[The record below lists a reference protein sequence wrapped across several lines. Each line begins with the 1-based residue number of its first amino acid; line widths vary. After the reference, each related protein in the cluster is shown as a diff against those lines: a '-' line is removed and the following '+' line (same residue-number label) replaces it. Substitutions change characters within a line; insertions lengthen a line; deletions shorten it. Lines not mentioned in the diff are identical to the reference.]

1 MKTKQKG
8 FAVLESLLI
17 IVIIAVIG
25 GIGWYALHT
34 KHQTDK
40 ILSQAD
46 KISQSTPVNQSKQTS
61 TSSPTSSKK
70 PLNIK
75 EWGVQSQYS
84 SPVDIIYTIKTDDI
98 GEVWAQISSSQ
109 LTAADSECDTTSQ
122 LGGIIVRIKA
132 GENLRGPAG
141 QDTGQSVEAAI
152 SSGVLSEYSHVG
164 DYYYYFQRPE
174 ATCGTTQQ
182 TSNLQDETLSAA
194 KAVAKNFQAS
204 Q

>member
-1 MKTKQKG
+1 MHKTQKG
-8 FAVLESLLI
+8 FALIEGLLI
-17 IVIIAVIG
+17 ILILAVIG
-25 GIGWYALHT
+25 FGGYYVWNSQKQANKSLT
-34 KHQTDK
+34 
-40 ILSQAD
+40 QAD
-46 KISQSTPVNQSKQTS
+46 QVSQSIKVT
-61 TSSPTSSKK
+61 SPTSQKY
-70 PLNIK
+70 LTIK

-84 SPVDIIYTIKTDDI
+84 SPVDIIYTIKTDNI

-109 LTAADSECDTTSQ
+109 LTAADSECNTTSQ

-164 DYYYYFQRPE
+164 AYYYYFQRPE
-174 ATCGTTQQ
+174 ATCGTAQQ

-194 KAVAKNFQAS
+194 KAAAKNFRAS